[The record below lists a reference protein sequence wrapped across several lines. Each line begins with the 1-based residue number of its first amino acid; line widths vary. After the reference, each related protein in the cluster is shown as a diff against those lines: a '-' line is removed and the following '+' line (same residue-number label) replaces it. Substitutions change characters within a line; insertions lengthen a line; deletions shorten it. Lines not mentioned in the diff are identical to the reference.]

1 MTIKLVSP
9 PPMPSHPRR
18 RDGKV
23 PLPTPEER
31 ARLRHAWQLTPQQVA
46 DAFGVTAATVRSW
59 ETGRSTPTGLRR
71 AAYAAF
77 LSGLAQGL
85 APAVPGPAA
94 GERGDGGRSGHAGG
108 SPARP
113 STRTSTRT
121 RSRTRTRTRRM
132 VPAPKPEIAGAEATL
147 AVRGAAA
154 RNVVT
159 QSAVPKDVV
168 TQSAVPKHAAPEG
181 VGSPG
186 SYEVAVVPARPAP
199 VVARTTAVLAGR
211 AVPVIGVPVGAGPD
225 PVPLVRRRRLRA
237 AAVAAAVWTVFVH
250 IMITSPPPHL

>member
-94 GERGDGGRSGHAGG
+94 GERGDGGRSGHAGD
-108 SPARP
+108 SPAR
-113 STRTSTRT
+113 TATRT
-121 RSRTRTRTRRM
+121 RSRTRTRRM

-154 RNVVT
+154 PRNVVT
-159 QSAVPKDVV
+159 QTAAPKDVV
-168 TQSAVPKHAAPEG
+168 TQSAVPKHAVPEG
-181 VGSPG
+181 VGSTG
-186 SYEVAVVPARPAP
+186 AYEVAVVPARPAP

-211 AVPVIGVPVGAGPD
+211 AVPVTGVPVGAGPD

>member
-108 SPARP
+108 SPAR
-113 STRTSTRT
+113 TSTQT
-121 RSRTRTRTRRM
+121 RSRTRNRTRNRRM

-147 AVRGAAA
+147 AVTQTAAR

-159 QSAVPKDVV
+159 QSAAPKDVV
-168 TQSAVPKHAAPEG
+168 PRPAVPKHAVPEG
-181 VGSPG
+181 VGSTG
-186 SYEVAVVPARPAP
+186 AYEVAVVPARPAP

-211 AVPVIGVPVGAGPD
+211 AVPVTGVPVGAGPD